1 MSPPQSLLAGVRV
14 LDVGHLVAGP
24 MTASVLGD
32 FGADVIK
39 IERPGLG
46 DPLRWN
52 HRQHDVGLFYK
63 VQARNKRCITLN
75 LKSDRGRGIFHE
87 LVRGADVVVENFRPG
102 VMERLGN
109 DWEMLRALNPRLVF
123 CRISGWGQDGPHAAR
138 PSFGRI
144 AEAFSGFSH
153 LTGAADGPPMH
164 STMALG
170 DSVAAMWAANAVLMA
185 LYWRDA
191 QGGERGQVIDMGLYE
206 PLYRQI
212 EQQILVADQQ
222 SEPLHRLGNQ
232 NSGSPAM
239 GCYPTADGRYFSFS
253 ANTARSITALMRAV
267 GLADEPRFADFE
279 ACLKHHEELHAHLRA
294 WFAARSAASLE
305 EDFVAAGAPGTI
317 VMSAGDLLVHPQV
330 LARGMVLTLDDEDLG
345 EIRMQNVVPRFSLTP
360 GKVRHAG
367 QRMGQANSEVYA
379 ELGIDAD
386 ELAELEH
393 QGVV

>member
-1 MSPPQSLLAGVRV
+1 
-14 LDVGHLVAGP
+14 
-24 MTASVLGD
+24 
-32 FGADVIK
+32 
-39 IERPGLG
+39 
-46 DPLRWN
+46 
-52 HRQHDVGLFYK
+52 
-63 VQARNKRCITLN
+63 
-75 LKSDRGRGIFHE
+75 
-87 LVRGADVVVENFRPG
+87 
-102 VMERLGN
+102 
-109 DWEMLRALNPRLVF
+109 
-123 CRISGWGQDGPHAAR
+123 
-138 PSFGRI
+138 
-144 AEAFSGFSH
+144 
-153 LTGAADGPPMH
+153 
-164 STMALG
+164 
-170 DSVAAMWAANAVLMA
+170 
-185 LYWRDA
+185 
-191 QGGERGQVIDMGLYE
+191 
-206 PLYRQI
+206 
-212 EQQILVADQQ
+212 
-222 SEPLHRLGNQ
+222 
-232 NSGSPAM
+232 
-239 GCYPTADGRYFSFS
+239 
-253 ANTARSITALMRAV
+253 MRAV